1 MGALRRPSYKLN
13 EINGRPSAP
22 FGALRRP
29 SAPFGALRRP
39 SAPFGALRRP
49 SYKLNEIKL

>member
-39 SAPFGALRRP
+39 S
-49 SYKLNEIKL
+49 YKLNEIKL